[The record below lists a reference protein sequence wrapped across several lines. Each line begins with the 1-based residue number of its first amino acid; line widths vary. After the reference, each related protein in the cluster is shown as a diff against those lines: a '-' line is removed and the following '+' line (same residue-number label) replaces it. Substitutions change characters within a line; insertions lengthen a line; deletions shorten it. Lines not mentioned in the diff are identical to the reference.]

1 MSKQDHPN
9 KRKRDSE
16 DADEEQPYSETQEPF
31 RSHPA
36 FDPRVE
42 ELKRTATHHIGALLQ
57 HLAGHA
63 SVSAALRNMRVKAEK
78 AMDIRLPDRVMIA
91 LVGDTGAGMCMLSR
105 NVRTSA
111 HKSQAKAPCSMLSRT
126 SLVWPEW

>member
-31 RSHPA
+31 PSHPA

-78 AMDIRLPDRVMIA
+78 AMDIRLPDRVI
-91 LVGDTGAGMCMLSR
+91 DCAGG
-105 NVRTSA
+105 
-111 HKSQAKAPCSMLSRT
+111 
-126 SLVWPEW
+126 